1 MKNILIAVIMIVSH
15 QFVMGQSSLIRDLYV
30 NAVFTPA
37 TIYQNQPVTCTVTI
51 LNNNWTGGTGPKDT
65 LYAGSVAVQLNW
77 TARTNAL
84 NIIPTGGTL
93 ASKFTWTYY
102 PPTPSGPV
110 HGGWY
115 GISNQNIVAHF
126 GSIEFKSSGKNTG
139 VLATGANVNLLMV
152 APFGDSNTNDNA
164 IQPLITVNAP
174 LPVDLSVFD
183 ANSKD
188 CGSVELSWTTLSERN
203 NAYFEVLR
211 SSDGKEFLSLGR
223 VEGSNASQGSRY
235 TFTDATYLT
244 SGNKYL
250 YRLRQVDFDGK
261 MTYHDV
267 ISHVHYCEGER
278 SVFGVFPNPAF
289 DRINTTFTGPF
300 SDEVTMLLL
309 NNDGSVIRRMQVAP
323 VDGNLDIS
331 DLAAG
336 VYQIKVMSQGEEY
349 VARFIKID

>member
-1 MKNILIAVIMIVSH
+1 MKNIVIILALMLVQLKGI
-15 QFVMGQSSLIRDLYV
+15 GQVQDVTRDLYANAEFIPDMITV
-30 NAVFTPA
+30 NQTTSCGLVIF
-37 TIYQNQPVTCTVTI
+37 NQE
-51 LNNNWTGGTGPKDT
+51 WGGGTGSNDT
-65 LYAGSVAVQLNW
+65 LYSGKLRVTLSWNNQLNAVNTAPTGTWASYFNWTYFPAGS
-77 TARTNAL
+77 
-84 NIIPTGGTL
+84 
-93 ASKFTWTYY
+93 
-102 PPTPSGPV
+102 SGFPA
-110 HGGWY
+110 GGWR
-115 GISNQNIVAHF
+115 GTSNQNIVQQF
-126 GSIEFKSSGKNTG
+126 GSIEFTTSGKLVAGNSAGCTI
-139 VLATGANVNLLMV
+139 NVTHLT
-152 APFGDSNTNDNA
+152 PFSDSNPNDNST
-164 IQPLITVNAP
+164 QPLITVSAP
-174 LPVDLSVFD
+174 APVELSSFD

-211 SSDGKEFLSLGR
+211 SSDGKEFLSLGK

-235 TFTDATYLT
+235 AFTDEKYLV
-244 SGNKYL
+244 SGSKYL

-267 ISHVHYCEGER
+267 ISYVHYCEGER

-309 NNDGSVIRRMQVAP
+309 NNDGSVLRRMQVAP